1 VPLMVDFKLKGLS
14 LNDICTC
21 KVVKYKAY
29 NWNEG
34 CKDDVKRDLLANWSK
49 IDDLMNSIN
58 VDTGNIDD
66 IVNEMNVIL
75 SNIAEKY
82 TKSELTKTVMCDYCR
97 NDKRRNLTTNV
108 TRDKPW
114 KTDECKC
121 LHIDYNRALSKFNK
135 NRRDENRLELN
146 LSKQRFKRM
155 ENNMKSRYKDQRGNM
170 LSSMRRTNP
179 KYFYKKFRKRKKTV
193 NSNISLVTLSTISKN

>member
-1 VPLMVDFKLKGLS
+1 MVDFELKGLS

-21 KVVKYKAY
+21 KVVKYKAF

-34 CKDDVKRDLLANWSK
+34 CKDDVKMDLLVNSSI
-49 IDDLMNSIN
+49 IDDPMNSIN

-97 NDKRRNLTTNV
+97 NGKIRNLTTIV
-108 TRDKPW
+108 
-114 KTDECKC
+114 
-121 LHIDYNRALSKFNK
+121 
-135 NRRDENRLELN
+135 
-146 LSKQRFKRM
+146 
-155 ENNMKSRYKDQRGNM
+155 
-170 LSSMRRTNP
+170 
-179 KYFYKKFRKRKKTV
+179 
-193 NSNISLVTLSTISKN
+193 